1 MRCTTTT
8 QVLITQKCKLVTGDV
23 GEAFRLPLVLITQKC
38 KLFESKMNEVFV
50 LELPLQVEKYQADIL
65 NKRFEQLRQLY
76 NYVQGKL
83 LRQYRYFE
91 QIKEY
96 QACNSI
102 REKKDFFRNHPFHIN
117 GVLDK
122 SGELLDITFDEYG
135 ILGFVEKI
143 IHKSVGANTT
153 YADLGFNTLIL
164 DYLSAS
170 IWRAW
175 DKKLYDIKSKR
186 VSFKKYG
193 ELDSFSTRKK
203 LVRGKHYFS
212 GIELYLD
219 TMELAIKMNGKVGKE
234 SKFITLK
241 MLHNPKHAEYEMWAL
256 KGGVDSV
263 KVVKVV
269 RRLVRCQYKYYV
281 QLTIE
286 GEKPQKG
293 RTLGKGNVGIDLG
306 PTTVAVS
313 GEHVVSID
321 KLASK
326 CDNIQEEITRLSRK
340 IDRSRRANN
349 PQNFN
354 EDGTIKRGIKLV
366 WNDSKRYKELRQEL
380 AELRRKQAAIR
391 KQQHIDRANALL
403 KEGDTFIVENNQISG
418 WTTRGKETKV
428 NEKTGKIQKKKRF
441 GKSVAN
447 HAPSMFVSI
456 LENKV
461 KSLGGE
467 VVKVD
472 TKNAASQYDFTDGSF
487 TKHELKER
495 NVTLSN
501 GDIHQRDML
510 AAFNLQHLK
519 YDEAEVKQYDTEAM
533 TADYE
538 RFCQL
543 EQEEIQRYKNKEKK
557 DDRGTIGAEKL

>member
-1 MRCTTTT
+1 
-8 QVLITQKCKLVTGDV
+8 
-23 GEAFRLPLVLITQKC
+23 
-38 KLFESKMNEVFV
+38 MNEVFV

-65 NKRFEQLRQLY
+65 NKRYEQLRQLY

-91 QIKEY
+91 QMKDY
-96 QACNSI
+96 QAC
-102 REKKDFFRNHPFHIN
+102 EKIKEKRDFFRSHPFQIN
-117 GVLDK
+117 ETLKGNKTPFKV
-122 SGELLDITFDEYG
+122 SFDEYS
-135 ILGFVEKI
+135 IKGFVEKLVQ
-143 IHKSVGANTT
+143 KPVGPNMT
-153 YADLGFNTLIL
+153 YADLGLTTYIL
-164 DYLSAS
+164 DHLGAS
-170 IWRAW
+170 IWAAW
-175 DKKLYDIKSKR
+175 EKKLYDFKAKR

-193 ELDSFSTRKK
+193 ELDSFSSRRK
-203 LVRGKHYFS
+203 VVGGKVYFS
-212 GIELYLD
+212 GMELHLD
-219 TMELAIKMNGKVGKE
+219 SMELAIKMNGKQGNNA
-234 SKFITLK
+234 KFITLK

-269 RRLVRCQYKYYV
+269 RRLVRSQYKYYA

-293 RTLGKGNVGIDLG
+293 RTLGKGRVGIDLG

-313 GEHVVSID
+313 GENIVSID
-321 KLASK
+321 KLAAK

-366 WNDSKRYKELRQEL
+366 WKKEKDLKRYSKLKREL
-380 AELRRKQAAIR
+380 AELHRKQAAIR
-391 KQQHIDRANALL
+391 KLQHIERANSLL
-403 KEGDTFIVENNQISG
+403 KEGNTFIVENNPVSA
-418 WTTRGKETKV
+418 WSRRAKETKV
-428 NEKTGKIQKKKRF
+428 NEKTGKFKSKR
-441 GKSVAN
+441 GSGRSIGN
-447 HAPSMFVSI
+447 HAPSMFVDI

-461 KSLGGE
+461 KSLGGRFE
-467 VVKVD
+467 RVN
-472 TKNAASQYDFTDGSF
+472 TQNAASQYDFMTDSF
-487 TKHELKER
+487 KTGDEKHKLNER
-495 NVTLSN
+495 AITLSN
-501 GDIHQRDML
+501 GDTHQRDML

-519 YDEAEVKQYDTEAM
+519 LEEAKQYDTEAM
-533 TADYE
+533 AADYE

-557 DDRGTIGAEKL
+557 DDRGTIGAENL

>member
-1 MRCTTTT
+1 MVLITQKCRLVTGYAPGTPSRT
-8 QVLITQKCKLVTGDV
+8 QVLITQKCRLVMY
-23 GEAFRLPLVLITQKC
+23 
-38 KLFESKMNEVFV
+38 MNEVFV

-65 NKRFEQLRQLY
+65 NKRYEQLRELY

-91 QIKEY
+91 QMKEY
-96 QACNSI
+96 QAC
-102 REKKDFFRNHPFHIN
+102 EKIKEMKDFFRTHPFHIN
-117 GVLDK
+117 GVLGSNK
-122 SGELLDITFDEYG
+122 QLLDITFDEYG
-135 ILGFVEKI
+135 INSFVEKLVQ
-143 IHKSVGANTT
+143 KSVGPNMT
-153 YADLGFNTLIL
+153 YADLGFTTNIL
-164 DYLSAS
+164 DHLSAS
-170 IWRAW
+170 IWAAW
-175 DKKLYDIKSKR
+175 DKKLYDFKAKR
-186 VSFKKYG
+186 ISFKKYG
-193 ELDSFSTRKK
+193 ELDSFSSRRK
-203 LVRGKHYFS
+203 VVGGKVYFS
-212 GIELYLD
+212 GMELHLD
-219 TMELAIKMNGKVGKE
+219 KMELAIKMNGKQGNNA
-234 SKFITLK
+234 KFITLK
-241 MLHNPKHAEYEMWAL
+241 MLHNPKHADYEMWAL

-269 RRLVRCQYKYYV
+269 RRLIRSQYKYFV

-313 GEHVVSID
+313 GENVVSID

-354 EDGTIKRGIKLV
+354 EDGTIKRGVKLV
-366 WNDSKRYKELRQEL
+366 WNDSKRYKELRREL

-391 KQQHIDRANALL
+391 KQQHIERANALL
-403 KEGDTFIVENNQISG
+403 KEGDTFIVENNQISS
-418 WTTRGKETKV
+418 WTTRVKETKV

-441 GKSVAN
+441 GKSIAN

-501 GDIHQRDML
+501 GDTHQRDML

-519 YDEAEVKQYDTEAM
+519 YDEAETKQYDTEAM
-533 TADYE
+533 AADYE

-543 EQEEIQRYKNKEKK
+543 ELEEIQRYKNKEKK
-557 DDRGTIGAEKL
+557 DDRSTIGAEKL

>member
-1 MRCTTTT
+1 
-8 QVLITQKCKLVTGDV
+8 
-23 GEAFRLPLVLITQKC
+23 
-38 KLFESKMNEVFV
+38 MNEVFV

-65 NKRFEQLRQLY
+65 NKRYEQLRQLY

-91 QIKEY
+91 QMKEF
-96 QACNSI
+96 QACEKI
-102 REKKDFFRNHPFHIN
+102 KEKKDFFRSHPFQIN
-117 GVLDK
+117 ETLKGIKTPFEV
-122 SGELLDITFDEYG
+122 SFDEYS
-135 ILGFVEKI
+135 INSYIEKLVQ
-143 IHKSVGANTT
+143 KSVGQNKT
-153 YADLGFNTLIL
+153 YADLGFTTNIL
-164 DYLSAS
+164 DHLSAS
-170 IWRAW
+170 IWAAW
-175 DKKLYDIKSKR
+175 DKKLYDFKAKR
-186 VSFKKYG
+186 ISFKKYG
-193 ELDSFSTRKK
+193 ELDSFSSRRK
-203 LVRGKHYFS
+203 VVGGKVYFS
-212 GIELYLD
+212 GMELHLD
-219 TMELAIKMNGKVGKE
+219 TMELAIKMNGKQGNNA
-234 SKFITLK
+234 KFITLK
-241 MLHNPKHAEYEMWAL
+241 MLHNSKHADYEMWAL

-269 RRLVRCQYKYYV
+269 RRLVRGQYKYYV

-313 GEHVVSID
+313 GENVVSID

-326 CDNIQEEITRLSRK
+326 CDNIQEAITRLSRK

-366 WNDSKRYKELRQEL
+366 WNDSKRYKELRREL

-403 KEGDTFIVENNQISG
+403 KEGDRFIVENNQISG
-418 WTTRGKETKV
+418 WTTRAKETKV

-487 TKHELKER
+487 IKHELKER

-501 GDIHQRDML
+501 GDTHQRDML

-519 YDEAEVKQYDTEAM
+519 LDEAKTKQYDTEAM

-543 EQEEIQRYKNKEKK
+543 EQEEIQRYKNKKKK

>member
-1 MRCTTTT
+1 
-8 QVLITQKCKLVTGDV
+8 
-23 GEAFRLPLVLITQKC
+23 
-38 KLFESKMNEVFV
+38 MNEVFV

-65 NKRFEQLRQLY
+65 NKRYEQLRQLY

-91 QIKEY
+91 QMKEY
-96 QACNSI
+96 QACKTFK
-102 REKKDFFRNHPFHIN
+102 EKRDFLKSHPFQIN
-117 GVLDK
+117 ETLKGNKTPIQV
-122 SGELLDITFDEYG
+122 SFDEYS
-135 ILGFVEKI
+135 IKGFVEKLVQ
-143 IHKSVGANTT
+143 KPVGPNMT
-153 YADLGFNTLIL
+153 YGDLGFSTNIL
-164 DYLSAS
+164 DHLSAC
-170 IWRAW
+170 IWAAW
-175 DKKLYDIKSKR
+175 DKKLYDFKAKR
-186 VSFKKYG
+186 ISFKKYG
-193 ELDSFSTRKK
+193 ELDSFSSRRK
-203 LVRGKHYFS
+203 VVGGKVYFS
-212 GIELYLD
+212 GMELHLD

-234 SKFITLK
+234 AKFITLK
-241 MLHNPKHAEYEMWAL
+241 MLHNPKHADYEMWAL
-256 KGGVDSV
+256 KGGADSV

-269 RRLVRCQYKYYV
+269 RRLVRSQYKYYV

-293 RTLGKGNVGIDLG
+293 RRLGKGNVGIDLG

-313 GEHVVSID
+313 GVNVVSID

-326 CDNIQEEITRLSRK
+326 CDDIQEEITRLSRR

-354 EDGTIKRGIKLV
+354 EDGTIKCGIKLV
-366 WNDSKRYKELRQEL
+366 WNDSKRYKELRREL

-391 KQQHIDRANALL
+391 KQQHIERANALL

-418 WTTRGKETKV
+418 WTTRAKETKV

-501 GDIHQRDML
+501 GDTHQRDML

-519 YDEAEVKQYDTEAM
+519 YDEKETKQYDTEAM
-533 TADYE
+533 AADYK

-557 DDRGTIGAEKL
+557 DNRGTIGAEKL

>member
-1 MRCTTTT
+1 
-8 QVLITQKCKLVTGDV
+8 
-23 GEAFRLPLVLITQKC
+23 
-38 KLFESKMNEVFV
+38 MNEVFV
-50 LELPLQVEKYQADIL
+50 LELPLQIEKYQADIL
-65 NKRFEQLRQLY
+65 NKRYEQLRQLY

-91 QIKEY
+91 QMEEFQECKTFKAKREFIK
-96 QACNSI
+96 A
-102 REKKDFFRNHPFHIN
+102 HPFQIK
-117 GVLDK
+117 GVLGRNK
-122 SGELLDITFDEYG
+122 ELLDIFFDEYG
-135 ILGFVEKI
+135 ILGLVTKLGQ
-143 IHKSVGANTT
+143 KSIGSGRTYTDMGISSTILAN
-153 YADLGFNTLIL
+153 
-164 DYLSAS
+164 LSDN
-170 IWRAW
+170 IWSSWNR
-175 DKKLYDIKSKR
+175 KLYDYHADRI
-186 VSFKKYG
+186 SFKKHGGLNTFGSGKIVQKKENEVKEYFPG
-193 ELDSFSTRKK
+193 MVLHLDRMEIDIKTNGALGKK
-203 LVRGKHYFS
+203 AS
-212 GIELYLD
+212 
-219 TMELAIKMNGKVGKE
+219 
-234 SKFITLK
+234 FITLPI
-241 MLHNPKHAEYEMWAL
+241 LHNPKHAEYEMMAL
-256 KGGVDSV
+256 KGGSRSI
-263 KVVKVV
+263 KVLTIV
-269 RRLVRCQYKYYV
+269 RRMVRSQYKYYL
-281 QLTIE
+281 QMSIE

-313 GEHVVSID
+313 GENVVSID

-354 EDGTIKRGIKLV
+354 EDGIIKRGIKLV
-366 WNDSKRYKELRQEL
+366 WNDSKRYKELRHEL

-391 KQQHIDRANALL
+391 KQQHIERANALL

-418 WTTRGKETKV
+418 WTRKAKETKV

-472 TKNAASQYDFTDGSF
+472 TKNAASQYDFTNNSF
-487 TKHELKER
+487 KKHELKER
-495 NVTLSN
+495 SVTLSN
-501 GDIHQRDML
+501 GDTHQRDML

-519 YDEAEVKQYDTEAM
+519 YDEAEAKQYDTEAM
-533 TADYE
+533 AADYD

-557 DDRGTIGAEKL
+557 DDRSTIGAEKL

>member
-1 MRCTTTT
+1 
-8 QVLITQKCKLVTGDV
+8 
-23 GEAFRLPLVLITQKC
+23 
-38 KLFESKMNEVFV
+38 MNEVFV
-50 LELPLQVEKYQADIL
+50 LELPLQVEKYQADVL
-65 NKRFEQLRQLY
+65 NKRYEQLRQLY

-91 QIKEY
+91 QMKEY
-96 QACNSI
+96 QACKKI
-102 REKKDFFRNHPFHIN
+102 KEKRDFFKSHPFQIN
-117 GVLDK
+117 ETLKGNEIPFKV
-122 SGELLDITFDEYG
+122 SFDEYSIKG
-135 ILGFVEKI
+135 YIEKLAQ
-143 IHKSVGANTT
+143 KSVGTNMT
-153 YADLGFNTLIL
+153 YADLGFTTYIL
-164 DYLSAS
+164 DHLGAS
-170 IWRAW
+170 VWAAW
-175 DKKLYDIKSKR
+175 DKKLYDFKAKR
-186 VSFKKYG
+186 ISFKKYG
-193 ELDSFSTRKK
+193 ELDSFSSRRKV
-203 LVRGKHYFS
+203 VRGIVYFS
-212 GIELYLD
+212 GMELHLD
-219 TMELAIKMNGKVGKE
+219 TMELAIKMNGKIGKE

-241 MLHNPKHAEYEMWAL
+241 MLHNPKHADYEMWAL

-269 RRLVRCQYKYYV
+269 RRLVRSQYKYYV

-354 EDGTIKRGIKLV
+354 EDSTIKRGIKLV
-366 WNDSKRYKELRQEL
+366 WNDSKRYKELRREL

-391 KQQHIDRANALL
+391 KQQHIDRANALI
-403 KEGDTFIVENNQISG
+403 KEGDTFIVENNQISS
-418 WTTRGKETKV
+418 WTTRAKETKV

-447 HAPSMFVSI
+447 HAPSMFVTI

-461 KSLGGE
+461 KSLGGK

-472 TKNAASQYDFTDGSF
+472 TQNAASQYDFTNDSF

-501 GDIHQRDML
+501 GNTHQRDML

-519 YDEAEVKQYDTEAM
+519 YDEKENKQYDKEGMKAH
-533 TADYE
+533 YE
-538 RFCQL
+538 RFCEL
-543 EQEEIQRYKNKEKK
+543 EQEEILRYKNKEKK
-557 DDRGTIGAEKL
+557 DDRSTIGAEELLKT

>member
-1 MRCTTTT
+1 
-8 QVLITQKCKLVTGDV
+8 
-23 GEAFRLPLVLITQKC
+23 
-38 KLFESKMNEVFV
+38 
-50 LELPLQVEKYQADIL
+50 
-65 NKRFEQLRQLY
+65 
-76 NYVQGKL
+76 
-83 LRQYRYFE
+83 
-91 QIKEY
+91 
-96 QACNSI
+96 
-102 REKKDFFRNHPFHIN
+102 
-117 GVLDK
+117 
-122 SGELLDITFDEYG
+122 
-135 ILGFVEKI
+135 LGA
-143 IHKSVGANTT
+143 SVWA
-153 YADLGFNTLIL
+153 
-164 DYLSAS
+164 
-170 IWRAW
+170 AW
-175 DKKLYDIKSKR
+175 DKKLYDFKAKR
-186 VSFKKYG
+186 ISFKKYG
-193 ELDSFSTRKK
+193 ELDSFSSRRK
-203 LVRGKHYFS
+203 VVGGKVYFS
-212 GIELYLD
+212 GMELHLD
-219 TMELAIKMNGKVGKE
+219 TMELSIKMNGKQGNNA
-234 SKFITLK
+234 KFITLK
-241 MLHNPKHAEYEMWAL
+241 MLHNPKHTDYEMWAL

-269 RRLVRCQYKYYV
+269 RRLVRNQYKYYV

-313 GEHVVSID
+313 GENVVSID

-354 EDGTIKRGIKLV
+354 EDGTIKRGIKQV
-366 WNDSKRYKELRQEL
+366 WNDSKRYKELRREL

-403 KEGDTFIVENNQISG
+403 KEGDTFIVENNQISS
-418 WTTRGKETKV
+418 WTTRAKETKV
-428 NEKTGKIQKKKRF
+428 NEKTGKTQKKKRF

-495 NVTLSN
+495 SVTLSN

-519 YDEAEVKQYDTEAM
+519 YDEAEAKQYDTEAM

-543 EQEEIQRYKNKEKK
+543 EQEEIQRYKNKEKR

>member
-1 MRCTTTT
+1 
-8 QVLITQKCKLVTGDV
+8 
-23 GEAFRLPLVLITQKC
+23 
-38 KLFESKMNEVFV
+38 MNEVFV

-65 NKRFEQLRQLY
+65 NKRYEQLRQLY

-83 LRQYRYFE
+83 LRQFRYFE
-91 QIKEY
+91 QMKEY
-96 QACNSI
+96 QSC
-102 REKKDFFRNHPFHIN
+102 EKFKEKRDFFKSHPFQMN
-117 GVLDK
+117 ETLKGGKTPFRV
-122 SGELLDITFDEYG
+122 SFDEYS
-135 ILGFVEKI
+135 IKGFVEKLAQ
-143 IHKSVGANTT
+143 KQVGPNMTF
-153 YADLGFNTLIL
+153 ADLGFTTYIL
-164 DYLSAS
+164 DHLGAS
-170 IWRAW
+170 VWAAW
-175 DKKLYDIKSKR
+175 DKKLYDFKAKR
-186 VSFKKYG
+186 ISFKKYG
-193 ELDSFSTRKK
+193 ELDSFSSRRKV
-203 LVRGKHYFS
+203 VRGVVYFS
-212 GIELYLD
+212 GVELHLD

-241 MLHNPKHAEYEMWAL
+241 MLHNPKHADYEMWAL

-269 RRLVRCQYKYYV
+269 RRMVRRQYKYYV

-293 RTLGKGNVGIDLG
+293 RTLGKGNVGIDVG

-313 GEHVVSID
+313 GENVVSID

-366 WNDSKRYKELRQEL
+366 WNDSKRYKELRREL
-380 AELRRKQAAIR
+380 VELRRKQAAIR
-391 KQQHIDRANALL
+391 KLQHIDRANALL
-403 KEGDTFIVENNQISG
+403 KEGDTFIVENNPVKAWSAKK
-418 WTTRGKETKV
+418 KETKID
-428 NEKTGKIQKKKRF
+428 EKTGKYKSKKGY
-441 GKSVAN
+441 GKSIGN
-447 HAPSMFVSI
+447 HAPAMFVDI

-461 KSLGGE
+461 KSLGGRFE
-467 VVKVD
+467 RVD
-472 TKNAASQYDFTDGSF
+472 TQNAASRFDFTDGSL
-487 TKHELKER
+487 TEHDRSER
-495 NVTLSN
+495 AIILSN

-519 YDEAEVKQYDTEAM
+519 LDEAKTKQYDTEAM
-533 TADYE
+533 AADYE
-538 RFCQL
+538 CFCQL

-557 DDRGTIGAEKL
+557 DDKGTIGAEKL